1 MNIRQAAKKDV
12 RGIAKVHVDSW
23 RTTYKGLIAQS
34 MLDRLT
40 YEKREELWRKNLGRK
55 ENILYV
61 AEEDSGNII
70 GFADGSVRT
79 EENKIGDLTS
89 IYLLQECQGLGVGK
103 QLLERVFS
111 GLKEQNC
118 EFIYTEVL
126 EGNKS
131 STFYEACGGQ
141 LEERKIIKLAGDE
154 LGLLIY
160 KWDSLK

>member
-1 MNIRQAAKKDV
+1 MIIRQATKNDV

-34 MLDRLT
+34 MLDSLK
-40 YEKREELWRKNLGRK
+40 YEKREELWRKNLGRE

-61 AEEDSGNII
+61 AEEDNGNII

-79 EENKIGDLTS
+79 KENRIGDLTS

-103 QLLERVFS
+103 ELLERVFAE
-111 GLKEQNC
+111 LKKQDC
-118 EFIYTEVL
+118 QRIYVEVL
-126 EGNKS
+126 ERNKA

-141 LEERKIIKLAGDE
+141 LEERKRIKLAGDE

-160 KWDSLK
+160 KWDFS